1 MRVGQTLES
10 QLAQERIEVDHLKTL
25 LQRAHEKTDDDKES
39 LKKATRF
46 VCSRRFQ
53 TIHESAKNNNS
64 VEYSGPVFIPC
75 GIPWGINRDRCSVG
89 SPTELIGR
97 VFVRHLKS
105 ARCSNR
111 K

>member
-46 VCSRRFQ
+46 VCSRRF
-53 TIHESAKNNNS
+53 
-64 VEYSGPVFIPC
+64 
-75 GIPWGINRDRCSVG
+75 
-89 SPTELIGR
+89 
-97 VFVRHLKS
+97 
-105 ARCSNR
+105 
-111 K
+111 